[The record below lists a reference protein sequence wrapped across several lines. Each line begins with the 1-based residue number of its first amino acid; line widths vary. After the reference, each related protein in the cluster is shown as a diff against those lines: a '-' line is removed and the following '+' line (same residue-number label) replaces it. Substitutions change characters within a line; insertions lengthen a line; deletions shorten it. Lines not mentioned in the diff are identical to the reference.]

1 MKSLPRNSIS
11 RVLTLCLLSLLAS
24 VFSHAQSSEWG
35 GQWIWQSEEGPDN
48 SWVAF
53 RKTFNLEEKPTEA
66 LASIAVDTKYWLWVN
81 GEMVRFEGGWAGAPS
96 MAEPWNRISPIQDR
110 PASEKP
116 RNTWYQEIDLAPYLN
131 EGQNLVAILVWHW
144 GRETHK
150 GYHIDS
156 GKGGLIFQ
164 LDLPD
169 GLIVSDSDWKALQH
183 PAYDPDA
190 GELDRNIIQSDVGF
204 DANDALGDWTDNA
217 WYNLNYDASAWPQAV
232 EKGAV
237 PTAPWHNLV
246 LDDIPPL
253 QDHGLADYT
262 NFPADSFPFVSN
274 GTEIRARLP
283 FNKQIT
289 PYLVIESEDG
299 GELISIGTDDRLNR
313 IDAFYTTRP
322 GRQAFES
329 YSWMNGH
336 EVVYQIPAGITV
348 HDLQYRWLSVGE
360 IEGELS
366 VSDPDLQRL
375 WDMGAN
381 TLMVCARDNFMDCPD
396 RERAL
401 WIGDVADQ
409 ASYLFYVMGPEGRAL
424 LRRAIETTFLF
435 GEDGSYG
442 ALGPLRLR
450 ELPSQ
455 SLQFVLQA
463 VWEYYLNTG
472 DRETIEFS
480 LPYIHAY
487 LAKWQMGS
495 DGLPIYSRGMS
506 PDRWDWVDWGQDN
519 THDKPIIQVTLYYMA
534 LDGGK
539 RMADVLGDAQKSE
552 WFAGRMAS
560 IEAAFDNK
568 YWAGN
573 YYSSSPG
580 TLQDDR
586 ANALA
591 ILSGLAGAERYQ
603 PIVENVLVPNLYC
616 SPHFEWMVNLAMS
629 QAGFTKEALERMK
642 ARYQP
647 QINQEDLTTLYE
659 NFPAGGSYNHA
670 WNAPNTV
677 IAKRIAGIKP
687 VEAGWKR
694 FQVTPELL
702 HIDELRQRI
711 SSVAGDIELAWKRS
725 APELEFTLTV
735 PPGTSARFD
744 VPKNALPE
752 PPKTITLNEAV
763 VWTDEGKI
771 PGSEV
776 IGETASHVAL
786 DLPAGQWT
794 ITLDCECE
802 APLPELQI
810 EAEAAILENAS
821 IRSAT
826 TASGGEYAFNSTTMG
841 ISWNLTYPVSL
852 TELTFRVKVLIGQRS
867 LGLFLN
873 ENEIGQ
879 ISSSS
884 REWTNVSL
892 PVVLPTGENEIEL
905 RAMDGAL
912 GLDVDYL
919 RVSAYKMSDLLA
931 EYDPEARGISLSW
944 EGTGLKLQTAGVSLA
959 ENQWSDV
966 SLGSNALNT
975 HAFSIEAPAFFR
987 LIPAAQ

>member
-1 MKSLPRNSIS
+1 M
-11 RVLTLCLLSLLAS
+11 A
-24 VFSHAQSSEWG
+24 SEWT
-35 GQWIWQSEEGPDN
+35 GQWIWQAEEGSAN

-53 RKTFNLEEKPTEA
+53 RKTFSLEEKPAEA
-66 LASIAVDTKYWLWVN
+66 IASIAVDTKYWLWVN
-81 GEMVRFEGGWAGAPS
+81 GELVRFEGGRAGAPS
-96 MAEPWNRISPIQDR
+96 MASPWNRISPIQDR

-116 RNTWYQEIDLAPYLN
+116 RNTWYQSIDLAPYLK
-131 EGQNLVAILVWHW
+131 EGENLVAILAWHW

-156 GKGGLIFQ
+156 GKGGLFFQ
-164 LDLPD
+164 MEFP
-169 GLIVSDSDWKALQH
+169 GGQIVSGSDWKALQH
-183 PAYDPDA
+183 PAYDPNA
-190 GELDRNIIQSDVGF
+190 GEFDRNVIQGDVGF
-204 DANDALGDWTDNA
+204 DANNAPGDWTDNA
-217 WYNLNYDASAWPQAV
+217 WYDIGYDASAWPQAV

-237 PTAPWHNLV
+237 PTAPWYDLV

-253 QDHGLADYT
+253 KDHGLADYT
-262 NFPADSFPFVSN
+262 NYPADSFPFVSD
-274 GTEIRARLP
+274 GSEIRARLP

-289 PYLVIESEDG
+289 PYLVIESGNG

-313 IDAFYTTRP
+313 IEAYYTTRP
-322 GRQAFES
+322 GMQAFES

-348 HDLQYRWLSVGE
+348 HDLKYRWLSVGE

-409 ASYLFYVMGPEGRAL
+409 ASYLFYVMGPDGRAL

-435 GEDGSYG
+435 GENGSYG

-455 SLQFVLQA
+455 SLQFVLQC
-463 VWEYYLNTG
+463 VWEYYLHTG

-495 DGLPIYSRGMS
+495 DGLPVYSRGTS
-506 PDRWDWVDWGQDN
+506 PDRWDWVDWGQEN
-519 THDKPIIQVTLYYMA
+519 THDKPVIQVALYYMA

-539 RMADVLGDAQKSE
+539 RMADLVGDGAKSQ
-552 WFAGRMAS
+552 WFAGRMTS
-560 IEAAFDNK
+560 IEAAFDSK
-568 YWAGN
+568 YWAGE

-580 TLQDDR
+580 SFQDDR

-591 ILSGLAGAERYQ
+591 ILSGLAGEERHQ
-603 PIVENVLVPNLYC
+603 PIVENVLVPNHYC

-629 QAGFTKEALERMK
+629 EAGFTKEAMERMK
-642 ARYQP
+642 ARYSL
-647 QINQEDLTTLYE
+647 QIGQEGLTTLYE

-677 IAKRIAGIKP
+677 IAKRIVGIRP
-687 VEAGWKR
+687 IEAGWKR
-694 FQVTPELL
+694 FQVTPEPLD
-702 HIDELRQRI
+702 IEELQQLI
-711 SSVAGDIELAWKRS
+711 PTVSGDIEITWKNL

-744 VPKNALPE
+744 VPINALPE
-752 PPKTITLNEAV
+752 PAKSITLNENV
-763 VWTDEGKI
+763 VWADAGDI
-771 PGSEV
+771 LAGEV
-776 IGETASHVAL
+776 INVSSTHVTL

-794 ITLDCECE
+794 IAMDCECE
-802 APLPELQI
+802 APPPELLL
-810 EAEAAILENAS
+810 EAEEANLKDAS

-826 TASGGEYAFNSTTMG
+826 TASGGQYAFSSTTMG
-841 ISWNLTYPVSL
+841 ITWNLTYPVAL
-852 TELTFRVKVLIGQRS
+852 TELTFRVKALIGERS

-873 ENEIGQ
+873 ESEIAQ
-879 ISSSS
+879 IRSSS
-884 REWTNVSL
+884 REWTNLSL
-892 PVVLPTGENEIEL
+892 PVVLPVGENEIEL

-919 RVSAYKMSDLLA
+919 KVNGYKMPDLLA
-931 EYDPEARGISLSW
+931 QYNPEARGISLSW
-944 EGTGLKLQTAGVSLA
+944 QGTGLKLQAAGDSLA

-966 SLGSNALNT
+966 SLGSGCPEYTYL
-975 HAFSIEAPAFFR
+975 FY
-987 LIPAAQ
+987 